1 MPTVGVK
8 RDLLFNALGR
18 TFTDEEFD
26 ELCFEFGLELDEIT
40 SEKDIISREQGDTK
54 ASGASDIILYKIDV
68 PANRYD
74 LLCLEGLVR
83 GLQVF
88 KNKLEAPRYTRV
100 RPASGEPQKLIIT
113 KETAAVRPHAVAAV
127 LRNITFTQERYDS
140 FIELQEKLHQN
151 ICRKRSLVAIG
162 THDLDTISGPFTY
175 TAKPPGDICFKP
187 LNQTKEYTATQLMS
201 LYKTDSHLRHY
212 LHIIED
218 KPAYPVIYDSNGI
231 VLSMP
236 PIINGDHSKINLK
249 TKNVFVECTAT
260 DVTKAK
266 IVLDMMVTM
275 FSEYCSQPFTVEEA
289 EVVYPDGKA
298 CIYPELAYRKEKLS
312 SKFINH
318 KVGINESTEK
328 IAQLLTRMCLRSEA
342 TGVGDEIEVE
352 IPPTRSDVIHA
363 CDIMEDAAIAY
374 GFNNITHTTPRTYT
388 VANQFPLN
396 KLTELLRQDLA
407 AAGFTEA
414 LNFALCSQDD
424 IADKLGRKI
433 SDTKAV
439 HISNPKTAE
448 FQVARTTLLP
458 GLLKTIAANRKMPLP
473 LRLFEISD
481 VVLKDPTKDV
491 GAKNSRRFCA
501 VYYNKSPG
509 FEVIHGLL
517 DRTMQLLE
525 VKPGRAEGYHIQAA
539 DDSTFFH
546 GRCAEIFVRGQC
558 VGRLGVLHPDVITRF
573 ELTLPCSALEMD
585 IEPFLGDSAEI
596 LLTHDV
602 PMQEVIAHNFPVQI
616 AARPAP
622 ASCPASTKTVFGDV
636 STPAG
641 LKALNDFLADKS
653 YMEGFTASQ
662 ADVSVFDAVPSVP
675 SAPSGS
681 LCHLVRWYKHIQ
693 SFQRE
698 RAHLPSATSQFVLPA
713 DLSTDASSD
722 DDDIDLFGSDDE
734 AESAEAAKLK
744 EQRLAEYAAKKSK
757 KPALVAKSSILLD
770 VKPWDDETDMVKLE
784 ECVRSVR
791 MDGLLWGQAKLVPV
805 GYGIKKLQIG
815 CVVED
820 DKVGTDLLEE
830 AITGFEDWVQSVDVA
845 AFNKI

>member
-8 RDLLFNALGR
+8 RDLLFTALGR
-18 TFTDEEFD
+18 TYTDEEFD

-40 SEKDIISREQGDTK
+40 SEKEIISREQGDTK
-54 ASGASDIILYKIDV
+54 ASGASDVILYKIDV

-88 KNKLEAPRYTRV
+88 KNKLEAPRYRRV
-100 RPASGEPQKLIIT
+100 SPVSGKLQRLIIT

-187 LNQTKEYTATQLMS
+187 LNQTKDYTATELMS
-201 LYKTDSHLRHY
+201 LYKADSHLKHY

-218 KPAYPVIYDSNGI
+218 KPVYPVIYDSNGI

-236 PIINGDHSKINLK
+236 PIINGDHTKISIQ
-249 TKNVFVECTAT
+249 TKNVFIECTAT
-260 DVTKAK
+260 DLTKAK

-289 EVVYPDGKA
+289 EVVYPDGKT
-298 CIYPELAYRKEKLS
+298 IKYPELAYRTEKLNGE
-312 SKFINH
+312 FVNR

-328 IAQLLTRMCLRSEA
+328 IAQLLTKMCLRSKA

-352 IPPTRSDVIHA
+352 IPPTRPDVIHA
-363 CDIMEDAAIAY
+363 CDIMEDAAMAY
-374 GFNNITHTTPRTYT
+374 GFNNITRTTPRTYT
-388 VANQFPLN
+388 VASQFPLN

-414 LNFALCSQDD
+414 LNFALCSIEDV
-424 IADKLGRKI
+424 ADKLGKKI
-433 SDTKAV
+433 SETRAV

-473 LRLFEISD
+473 LKLFEISD
-481 VVLKDPTKDV
+481 VVLKDENKDV
-491 GAKNSRRFCA
+491 GARNSRRFCA

-509 FEVIHGLL
+509 FEVIHGLM
-517 DRTMQLLE
+517 DRVMQLLE
-525 VKPGRAEGYHIQAA
+525 VKPARGDGYHIQAA
-539 DDSTFFH
+539 DDSTFFP
-546 GRCAEIFVRGQC
+546 GRCAEIFVRGKS
-558 VGRLGVLHPDVITRF
+558 VGRLGVLHPDVINRF
-573 ELTLPCSALEMD
+573 ELTMPCSAVEMD
-585 IEPFLGDSAEI
+585 IEPFLGHTAETT
-596 LLTHDV
+596 LTHDV
-602 PMQEVIAHNFPVQI
+602 PMQEVIKHNFPTQDESLQ
-616 AARPAP
+616 ARPT
-622 ASCPASTKTVFGDV
+622 STKTVLGDM
-636 STPAG
+636 STTAG

-653 YMEGFTASQ
+653 YMEGYAASQ
-662 ADVSVFDAVPSVP
+662 ADTAMFDAIPSSP
-675 SAPSGS
+675 SSTF
-681 LCHLVRWYKHIQ
+681 CHVMRWYKHIK

-698 RAHLPSATSQFVLPA
+698 RASLPAAKSQFVLPA
-713 DLSTDASSD
+713 ATNTTSDDD

-734 AESAEAAKLK
+734 AESAEAERIK

-770 VKPWDDETDMVKLE
+770 VKPWDDETDMAKLE
-784 ECVRSVR
+784 ECVRSVS
-791 MDGLLWGQAKLVPV
+791 MDGLLWGQSKLVPV

-830 AITGFEDWVQSVDVA
+830 SITAFEEYVQSVDVA

>member
-1 MPTVGVK
+1 MPTVGVR
-8 RDLLFNALGR
+8 RDLLFQAMGR
-18 TFTDEEFD
+18 TYTDEEFD

-40 SEKDIISREQGDTK
+40 TEKDLITREQGDGK
-54 ASGASDIILYKIDV
+54 ASGASDVILYKIDV

-88 KNKLEAPRYTRV
+88 KNKLEAPRYKRV
-100 RPASGEPQKLIIT
+100 RPASGEPQRLIVT

-127 LRNITFTQERYDS
+127 LRDITFTQECYDS

-175 TAKPPGDICFKP
+175 TAKPPGEICFKP
-187 LNQTKEYTATQLMS
+187 LNQTKEHTATQLMS

-218 KPAYPVIYDSNGI
+218 KPVYPVIYDSNGI

-236 PIINGDHSKINLK
+236 PIINGDHTKITLQ
-249 TKNVFVECTAT
+249 TKNVFIECTAT
-260 DVTKAK
+260 DLTKAK

-289 EVVYPDGKA
+289 EVVYSDGKT

-312 SKFINH
+312 SSFINR
-318 KVGINESTEK
+318 KVGISESTEN
-328 IAQLLTRMCLRSEA
+328 IVQLLTRMCLRSQA

-352 IPPTRSDVIHA
+352 IPPTRSDIIHA

-374 GFNNITHTTPRTYT
+374 GFNNITRTMPRAYT

-396 KLTELLRQDLA
+396 KMTELLRQDLA

-414 LNFALCSQDD
+414 LNFALCSQED
-424 IADKLGRKI
+424 IADRLRKKI
-433 SDTKAV
+433 SETRAV

-473 LRLFEISD
+473 LKLFEVSD
-481 VVLKDPTKDV
+481 VVLKDETKDV
-491 GAKNSRRFCA
+491 GARNSRRFCA

-525 VKPGRAEGYHIQAA
+525 AKPGRGEGFHIQAT
-539 DDSTFFH
+539 DDSTFFP
-546 GRCAEIFVRGQC
+546 GRCAEIFVRGKS
-558 VGRLGVLHPDVITRF
+558 VGLLGVLHPDVINRF
-573 ELTLPCSALEMD
+573 ELTMPCSALEMD
-585 IEPFLGDSAEI
+585 IEPFLGHTAEI
-596 LLTHDV
+596 RLTHDI
-602 PMQEVIAHNFPVQI
+602 PMQEIIKHEFPTQDESLQDPVSQ
-616 AARPAP
+616 PT
-622 ASCPASTKTVFGDV
+622 STKTVFGDL

-641 LKALNDFLADKS
+641 LKALDEYLADKS
-653 YMEGFTASQ
+653 YVEGFVATQ
-662 ADVSVFDAVPSVP
+662 ADVAVFDAVPSTP
-675 SAPSGS
+675 SPTF
-681 LCHLVRWYKHIQ
+681 CHVLRWYNHIK
-693 SFQRE
+693 SFQKE
-698 RAHLPSATSQFVLPA
+698 RGGLPLAKSQFVHP
-713 DLSTDASSD
+713 ASSPTSNNSASED
-722 DDDIDLFGSDDE
+722 DLDLFGLDE
-734 AESAEAAKLK
+734 EDESAEAARIK

-770 VKPWDDETDMVKLE
+770 VKPWDDETDMAKLE
-784 ECVRSVR
+784 ECVRSVC
-791 MDGLLWGQAKLVPV
+791 MDGLLWGQSKLVPV

-820 DKVGTDLLEE
+820 EKVGTDLLEE
-830 AITGFEDWVQSVDVA
+830 AITAFDEYVQSVDVA

>member
-8 RDLLFNALGR
+8 RDLLFKALGK
-18 TFTDEEFD
+18 TYTDVEFD
-26 ELCFEFGLELDEIT
+26 ELCFEYGLELDEIT
-40 SEKDIISREQGDTK
+40 SEKEIISREQGDSK
-54 ASGASDIILYKIDV
+54 ASGASDVILYKIDV

-88 KNKLEAPRYTRV
+88 KNKLEAPRYRRV
-100 RPASGEPQKLIIT
+100 SPLSGEPQRLIIT
-113 KETAAVRPHAVAAV
+113 EETAAVRPHAVAAV

-162 THDLDTISGPFTY
+162 THDLDTVSGPFTY
-175 TAKPPGDICFKP
+175 TAKPPAEISFKP
-187 LNQTKEYTATQLMS
+187 LNQTQEYTATQLMG

-218 KPAYPVIYDSNGI
+218 KPLYPVIYDSNGI

-236 PIINGDHSKINLK
+236 PIINGDHSKITLK

-260 DVTKAK
+260 DLTKAK

-289 EVVYPDGKA
+289 EVLYPDGKT
-298 CIYPELAYRKEKLS
+298 CTYPELAYRKEKLS
-312 SKFINH
+312 SDFVNR
-318 KVGINESTEK
+318 KVGINESTET
-328 IAQLLTRMCLRSEA
+328 IARLLTKMCLRSEV

-363 CDIMEDAAIAY
+363 CDIMEDAAMAY
-374 GFNNITHTTPRTYT
+374 GFNNIPYTTPRTYT

-414 LNFALCSQDD
+414 LNFALCSAED
-424 IADKLGRKI
+424 ISDKLGKKI
-433 SDTKAV
+433 SETRAV
-439 HISNPKTAE
+439 HIANPKTAE

-458 GLLKTIAANRKMPLP
+458 GLLKTLAANRKMPLP
-473 LRLFEISD
+473 LKLFEISD
-481 VVLKDPTKDV
+481 VVLKDDTKDV
-491 GAKNSRRFCA
+491 GARNSRRFCA

-525 VKPGRAEGYHIQAA
+525 VKSERGDGYHIQAA
-539 DDSTFFH
+539 EDSTFFP
-546 GRCAEIFVRGQC
+546 GRCAEIFVGGKS

-573 ELTLPCSALEMD
+573 ELTMPCSAVEMD
-585 IEPFLGDSAEI
+585 IEPFLGRPAETT
-596 LLTHDV
+596 LTHDV
-602 PMQEVIAHNFPVQI
+602 PLHEVIERHFPSQVPNS
-616 AARPAP
+616 RPT
-622 ASCPASTKTVFGDV
+622 STKTLFGDV
-636 STPAG
+636 SSAAG
-641 LKALNDFLADKS
+641 LKALDDFLADKS
-653 YMEGFTASQ
+653 YIEGFEATR
-662 ADVSVFDAVPSVP
+662 ADTTMFDAIP
-675 SAPSGS
+675 SAPSS
-681 LCHLVRWYKHIQ
+681 TFPHLLRWYNHVK
-693 SFQRE
+693 SFLRE
-698 RAHLPSATSQFVLPA
+698 RANLPSAKSQFVLEE
-713 DLSTDASSD
+713 D

-734 AESAEAAKLK
+734 DDCAEAEKLK

-757 KPALVAKSSILLD
+757 KPALIAKSSILLD
-770 VKPWDDETDMVKLE
+770 VKPWDDETDMAKME
-784 ECVRSVR
+784 ECVRSVK
-791 MDGLLWGQAKLVPV
+791 MEGLLWGQSKMVPV

-820 DKVGTDLLEE
+820 EKVGTDLLEE
-830 AITGFEDWVQSVDVA
+830 AITAFEEYVQSVDVA
-845 AFNKI
+845 AFNKV

>member
-8 RDLLFNALGR
+8 KDLLFKALGR
-18 TFTDEEFD
+18 TYTDEEFD

-40 SEKDIISREQGDTK
+40 SEKEIISREQGDVK
-54 ASGASDIILYKIDV
+54 AAGASDVIIYKIDV

-88 KNKLEAPRYTRV
+88 KNKLEAPRYRRV
-100 RPASGEPQKLIIT
+100 SPSSGEPQKLIIT
-113 KETAAVRPHAVAAV
+113 KETAAVRPFAVAAV
-127 LRNITFTQERYDS
+127 LRNITFSQERYDS

-175 TAKPPGDICFKP
+175 TAKPPADIGFKP

-201 LYKTDSHLRHY
+201 LYKTDSRLRHY

-218 KPAYPVIYDSNGI
+218 KPVYPVIYDSNGI

-236 PIINGDHSKINLK
+236 PIINGDHSKITLN
-249 TKNVFVECTAT
+249 TKNVFIECTAT
-260 DVTKAK
+260 DLTKAK

-275 FSEYCSQPFTVEEA
+275 FCEYCSQPFTVEEA
-289 EVVYPDGKA
+289 EVVNPDGTTCK
-298 CIYPELAYRKEKLS
+298 YPELAYRKEKVTS
-312 SKFINH
+312 EFINR

-328 IAQLLTRMCLRSEA
+328 IAQLLTRMCLRSQA
-342 TGVGDEIEVE
+342 TGIGDEIEVE

-363 CDIMEDAAIAY
+363 CDIMEDAAMAF
-374 GFNNITHTTPRTYT
+374 GFNNITRTTPRTYT
-388 VANQFPLN
+388 IANQFPLN

-414 LNFALCSQDD
+414 LNFALCSQED
-424 IADKLGRKI
+424 IADRLGKKI
-433 SDTKAV
+433 SETKAI

-473 LRLFEISD
+473 LKLFEISD
-481 VVLKDPTKDV
+481 VVLKDDTKDV
-491 GAKNSRRFCA
+491 GARNSRRFCA
-501 VYYNKSPG
+501 VNYNKSPG

-517 DRTMQLLE
+517 DRTMQLLGVRPSRE
-525 VKPGRAEGYHIQAA
+525 NGYHIQAA
-539 DDSTFFH
+539 EDSTFFP
-546 GRCAEIFVRGQC
+546 GRCAEIFVHGKSI
-558 VGRLGVLHPDVITRF
+558 GHLGVLHPHVVNSF

-585 IEPFLGDSAEI
+585 IEPFLGQTAE
-596 LLTHDV
+596 THLSHEV
-602 PMQEVIAHNFPVQI
+602 PMQEVIQHKFPTQVKSQQ
-616 AARPAP
+616 AT
-622 ASCPASTKTVFGDV
+622 ASTKTVFGDLTTLV
-636 STPAG
+636 A

-653 YMEGFTASQ
+653 YVEGFVASQ
-662 ADVSVFDAVPSVP
+662 ADAAIFDAISSPPSLT
-675 SAPSGS
+675 
-681 LCHLVRWYKHIQ
+681 LCHLLRWYNHIK
-693 SFQRE
+693 SFHKE
-698 RAHLPSATSQFVLPA
+698 RANLPVVNKQFVLP
-713 DLSTDASSD
+713 DTPPTSSNSD
-722 DDDIDLFGSDDE
+722 EDIDLFGSDDE
-734 AESAEAAKLK
+734 ADRAEANRIK

-757 KPALVAKSSILLD
+757 KPAVIAKSSIVLD
-770 VKPWDDETDMVKLE
+770 VKPWDDETDMAKME
-784 ECVRSVR
+784 EYVRCVS
-791 MDGLLWGQAKLVPV
+791 MDGLLWGQSKLVPV

-820 DKVGTDLLEE
+820 EKVGTDMLEE
-830 AITGFEDWVQSVDVA
+830 AIIAFEDFVQSVDVA